1 MQTILS
7 QWVSFKNVKIWMKYV
22 INMLLKEEY
31 NDCLFSF
38 YLI

>member
-31 NDCLFSF
+31 NDFLFSF